1 MRSAIGG
8 CVENIFETAFVSNG
22 DSIQICAME
31 FDF

>member
-8 CVENIFETAFVSNG
+8 CVENIFETAFASNG